1 MPPPHR
7 RPSRSV
13 KVPGR
18 VSRPVRLG
26 HQSTGSLFAP
36 HYERP
41 HTGEEV
47 PHGPRGSVT
56 PSRRAEDAAPEGI
69 HDDDAAQ
76 VEAGPEEASVPGP
89 SPAETGPANV
99 TPADARQ
106 ADGGPADGG
115 PADSGPAGTGPA
127 SAGPQARPDRL
138 PRRTPGSSQVAPG
151 SPPRVPARQGPPPQP
166 APGSTA
172 PAVRPGGAPA
182 ARRPAAEPSWGTVL
196 ATTIRLWAKRR
207 LEKPWL
213 RALPVLALAVI
224 VFCAGAVTATLM
236 GGNTT
241 SSSATGPG
249 TAAGGSRAL
258 AAVASARKQTA
269 AWVARQ
275 VNPDE
280 VIGCDPVMCTALE
293 AARIQA
299 NRLLVLGPSRPDPL
313 GSEIL
318 LDTATLRSQFG
329 DRLETVYAPVR
340 LAAFGSGAAR
350 VEVRFV
356 APDGA
361 KAYLAELARDQAA
374 RKAAGTEMLRNR
386 AIHAFPAARRQLT
399 AGRVD
404 TRLLVTL
411 VTLAHNYPVDIIGFG
426 ANQAGASPGVPLRS
440 AKIAGAPGPGSTP
453 AASVLTL
460 RRFLRA
466 QQPPYRPS
474 IVAVTPAAGRTVLR
488 VGYPA
493 PSLLGLLGTHG

>member
-1 MPPPHR
+1 
-7 RPSRSV
+7 
-13 KVPGR
+13 
-18 VSRPVRLG
+18 
-26 HQSTGSLFAP
+26 LFAP

-89 SPAETGPANV
+89 SPAETGPADV

-213 RALPVLALAVI
+213 RALLALVLAAI
-224 VFCAGAVTATLM
+224 VFAAGAVTATVTR
-236 GGNTT
+236 GSTPSTPGNTT
-241 SSSATGPG
+241 STQGNTTNGS
-249 TAAGGSRAL
+249 AAGRGTIAASGGAL
-258 AAVASARKQTA
+258 AAVASARRQA
-269 AWVARQ
+269 ATWVAQQ

-280 VIGCDPVMCTALE
+280 VIGCDPMMCAALE
-293 AARIQA
+293 AAHVQA
-299 NRLLVLGPSRPDPL
+299 NRLLVLEPNRPDPL

-329 DRLETVYAPVR
+329 GRLETVYAPVS
-340 LAAFGSGAAR
+340 LAAFGSGAAHI
-350 VEVRFV
+350 EVRFV
-356 APDGA
+356 APQGA
-361 KAYLAELARDQAA
+361 HAYRAELARDVAA
-374 RKAAGTEMLRNR
+374 RKVAGREMLRN
-386 AIHAFPAARRQLT
+386 ASIHASPAARRQLT

-411 VTLAHNYPVDIIGFG
+411 VALSHSYAVDIISFG

-440 AKIAGAPGPGSTP
+440 AEIAGAPGPGSTP
-453 AASVLTL
+453 AVSASTL
-460 RRFLRA
+460 RSFLSA

-474 IVAVTPAAGRTVLR
+474 NAAVTTASRRTVLR